1 MKINLIRHGITEG
14 NKKKWYY
21 GSSDIP
27 LEAEGIEEIK
37 GFVKDGIYPNP
48 DGLKLYTSGL
58 LRTEQTFGLIFG
70 DLDHE
75 AEPGFKEY
83 NFGEFERMSY
93 EELKEIPNYIKWIE
107 DTEGN
112 YVIEGGE
119 SLSGFNNRIQ
129 TTFINLM
136 NKNEDAI
143 VVCHGGVISAI
154 MNHYFS
160 DAREHIFAWVPKP
173 ARGYTLEIQGG
184 KPVSYEEI

>member
-27 LEAEGIEEIK
+27 LEPEGIEEIK
-37 GFVKDGIYPNP
+37 NFVKDGIYPKP
-48 DGLKLYTSGL
+48 DGQKLYTSGL
-58 LRTEQTFGLIFG
+58 LRTEQTFELIFG
-70 DLDHE
+70 ELEHK
-75 AEPGFKEY
+75 AEPGFREY

-93 EELKEIPNYIKWIE
+93 EELKKVPNYIKWIE

-112 YVIEGGE
+112 YVIKGGE
-119 SLSGFNNRIQ
+119 SLLGFNNRIQ
-129 TTFINLM
+129 RTFANLM
-136 NKNEDAI
+136 AKNEDAI

-160 DAREHIFAWVPKP
+160 EVGEHIFAWVPKP

-184 KPVSYEEI
+184 KPVAYEEI